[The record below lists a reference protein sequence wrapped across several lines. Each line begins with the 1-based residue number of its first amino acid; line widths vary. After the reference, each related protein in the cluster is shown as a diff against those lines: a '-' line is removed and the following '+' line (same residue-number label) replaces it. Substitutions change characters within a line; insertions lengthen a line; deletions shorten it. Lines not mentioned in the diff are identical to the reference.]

1 MDMSKI
7 DISTPNTAFE
17 NLQDGAILLFQ
28 KNSDGTYSPLS
39 LDKSL
44 GRLVQG
50 ILAECS
56 KESPLCVLKE
66 VRLKQLT

>member
-1 MDMSKI
+1 MSKM

-28 KNSDGTYSPLS
+28 KNSDGTFSPIS
-39 LDKSL
+39 LERSH
-44 GRLVQG
+44 GRLIQ
-50 ILAECS
+50 EN
-56 KESPLCVLKE
+56 PLCVLKE

>member
-1 MDMSKI
+1 MSKI

-28 KNSDGTYSPLS
+28 KNSDGTFSPLS
-39 LDKSL
+39 LDKPH
-44 GRLVQG
+44 GRLIQG
-50 ILAECS
+50 VLAECS
-56 KESPLCVLKE
+56 KESPLYVIKE